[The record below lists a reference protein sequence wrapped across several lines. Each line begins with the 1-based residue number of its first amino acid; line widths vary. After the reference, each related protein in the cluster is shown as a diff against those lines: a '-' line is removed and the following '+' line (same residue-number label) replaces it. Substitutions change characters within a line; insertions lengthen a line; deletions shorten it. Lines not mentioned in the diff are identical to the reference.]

1 MSTKHP
7 QHWRSLHLGD
17 VGTWSGGGTPSKLNA
32 AFWTDGTIPWVSPKD
47 MKVFR
52 LVQAEDHI
60 TEAAIEGSATKI
72 VPRESVLMVVRS
84 GILAHS
90 FPVAVCATPVTLNQ
104 DMKALTPDEGV
115 DAVFVAYFLVSSGS
129 RIIRECAKNGTTV
142 ASIEFAALKG
152 VSIGIPPIQ
161 EQRDIVAAIEA
172 HFSRLDAAEQGLKRV
187 QAKLK
192 HARAS
197 VLKAA
202 VEGRLVPTEAALARA
217 EGRRYEPGS
226 ALLARVLA
234 ERRARWAERG
244 ERGKYKEPVAPETEG
259 LPELP
264 EGWVW
269 ASCDQAGDILLGRQR
284 APQYLKGIS
293 PRPYLRVA
301 NIRDN
306 WIDWRD
312 VEEMDF
318 SDEHFAKYRLESGDI
333 LLCEGQS
340 PELVGQSAIYRGER
354 PNVCFQKT
362 LHRFRPLIG
371 GPTPEFAQ
379 IVFRAWVMNRVFMRR
394 ASITTNIAHLT
405 LEKLR
410 AAPFSLPPL
419 AEQARIVAE
428 VDRRLSVLD
437 QVEALVGRSLTR
449 CASLRQS
456 ILKRAFEGRLV
467 PPSAEVT
474 PE

>member
-1 MSTKHP
+1 MGDAMNRGDFFALGDLLSAIRTGPFGSALHASDYVVGGVPIINP
-7 QHWRSLHLGD
+7 QHYRTFRIAPDDEVTVSPSLAEGLQTFRLTRGD
-17 VGTWSGGGTPSKLNA
+17 VIVARRGEMGRCAVITAREDGWLLGT
-32 AFWTDGTIPWVSPKD
+32 
-47 MKVFR
+47 
-52 LVQAEDHI
+52 
-60 TEAAIEGSATKI
+60 GS
-72 VPRESVLMVVRS
+72 L
-84 GILAHS
+84 
-90 FPVAVCATPVTLNQ
+90 
-104 DMKALTPDEGV
+104 ALTPKKSLDPSYL
-115 DAVFVAYFLVSSGS
+115 AYFITSPGCVQELSRASVGSTMANLNQKILRSLVLFVPPIDEQR
-129 RIIRECAKNGTTV
+129 RIIA
-142 ASIEFAALKG
+142 
-152 VSIGIPPIQ
+152 
-161 EQRDIVAAIEA
+161 IVEA

-217 EGRRYEPGS
+217 EGRLYEPAS

-340 PELVGQSAIYRGER
+340 PELVGQSAIFRGER

>member
-1 MSTKHP
+1 MNVKRRPLGSLVREPIRNGKSAQTDPESKGVRVFTLTAVTKADFGE
-7 QHWRSLHLGD
+7 QNTKRSVLSDDDVQGIWAEPDDIFIQRSNTPEL
-17 VGTWSGGGTPSKLNA
+17 VGTAALYNGPRAFAVYPDLLTRVRTNDSLRPRYLALYLRSSWVRQYFQTNA
-32 AFWTDGTIPWVSPKD
+32 
-47 MKVFR
+47 R
-52 LVQAEDHI
+52 
-60 TEAAIEGSATKI
+60 
-72 VPRESVLMVVRS
+72 
-84 GILAHS
+84 GI
-90 FPVAVCATPVTLNQ
+90 
-104 DMKALTPDEGV
+104 
-115 DAVFVAYFLVSSGS
+115 SGS
-129 RIIRECAKNGTTV
+129 MPK
-142 ASIEFAALKG
+142 
-152 VSIGIPPIQ
+152 VSHQTINELPVPVPSLP
-161 EQRDIVAAIEA
+161 EQDRIVAAIEA

-217 EGRRYEPGS
+217 EGRRYEPAS

-379 IVFRAWVMNRVFMRR
+379 IVFRAWVMNRVFIRR

>member
-1 MSTKHP
+1 MNVKR
-7 QHWRSLHLGD
+7 RSLGSLVREPIRNGKSAQTD
-17 VGTWSGGGTPSKLNA
+17 PESKGVRVFTLTAVTKADFGEQNTKRSVLSDDDVQGIWAEPDDIFIQRSNTPELVGT
-32 AFWTDGTIPWVSPKD
+32 
-47 MKVFR
+47 
-52 LVQAEDHI
+52 
-60 TEAAIEGSATKI
+60 AAIYNG
-72 VPRESVLMVVRS
+72 PRAFAVYPDLLTRVRTNDSLRPRYLVLYLRSSWVRQYFQTNAR
-84 GILAHS
+84 GI
-90 FPVAVCATPVTLNQ
+90 
-104 DMKALTPDEGV
+104 
-115 DAVFVAYFLVSSGS
+115 SGS
-129 RIIRECAKNGTTV
+129 MPK
-142 ASIEFAALKG
+142 
-152 VSIGIPPIQ
+152 VSHQTINELPVPVPSLP
-161 EQRDIVAAIEA
+161 EQDRIVAAIEA

-217 EGRRYEPGS
+217 EGRRYEPAS

-269 ASCDQAGDILLGRQR
+269 ASVDQSAFAVKNGFGGKPEPEGQTPILRICAVRAGSVNREDIRYLPGPIDDYEGFVANVGDLLVTRYNGSRDLVGVMGLVKNGPPIVHPDKLIRVQMVVRAVAPWFQHAFNVGASRRFIGSRVRTTAGQAGVSG
-284 APQYLKGIS
+284 S
-293 PRPYLRVA
+293 
-301 NIRDN
+301 
-306 WIDWRD
+306 D
-312 VEEMDF
+312 V
-318 SDEHFAKYRLESGDI
+318 K
-333 LLCEGQS
+333 Q
-340 PELVGQSAIYRGER
+340 
-354 PNVCFQKT
+354 
-362 LHRFRPLIG
+362 
-371 GPTPEFAQ
+371 TP
-379 IVFRAWVMNRVFMRR
+379 V
-394 ASITTNIAHLT
+394 
-405 LEKLR
+405 
-410 AAPFSLPPL
+410 PLPPL

-428 VDRRLSVLD
+428 IDRRLSVLD
-437 QVEALVGRSLTR
+437 QVEAPVDRALSR